1 MISCLIINVIS
12 FLFLLKLIFY
22 FLQKR
27 VDNILLWFCF
37 VSIYFVNLPLLVDSF
52 VSISPFTNTWS
63 VLLLLHN
70 KFWEYQFLEN
80 QLFNISLFV
89 LIFNIVFVGAYLLVS
104 PIKKCQNTLIIQHSI
119 SKNSFLPWSQYGI
132 MGGVG
137 LTFFMLYYGISS
149 FTNLGIEEWYS
160 NREFNSGFIVIA
172 FNFCIIATTS
182 VVLKALYLKRTIL
195 GIIFLSPVLAVC
207 YITGA
212 RAYMIT
218 IVFCLLYYLLSKNI
232 SRIYRLFFIIII
244 IGIMFSILFTLIRG
258 NAMLFYPISRDI
270 SYSDLFYSFSNQENI
285 TTNGTNTLR
294 LTLTGLPF
302 VDYNTKDISILLAD
316 YKFFPGWGSLHPTL
330 YGWAYIDLGFY
341 GFILAIYLGIFS
353 GILDQVRYKLPVKYN
368 ILFIPF
374 IMRFITVLIRG
385 SVQNAY
391 SNIVYIL
398 FIFIIIYVMLKY
410 VNQSLW
416 REKYNN

>member
-1 MISCLIINVIS
+1 MIVCLIINIIS
-12 FLFLLKLIFY
+12 FLFLLKLVFY
-22 FLQKR
+22 LLQRR

-52 VSISPFTNTWS
+52 VSISPFINTWNI
-63 VLLLLHN
+63 LLLLHN
-70 KFWEYQFLEN
+70 KFWEYQFLED
-80 QLFNISLFV
+80 QLFNVSLFV
-89 LIFNIVFVGAYLLVS
+89 LIFNLAFVVAYLLVS
-104 PIKKCQNTLIIQHSI
+104 PAKKCQNTLITKNSI
-119 SKNSFLPWSQYGI
+119 TKNSFLQWSQYGI

-137 LTFFMLYYGISS
+137 LILFMLYYGISS

-160 NREFNSGFIVIA
+160 NREFNSGFIVIV

-182 VVLKALYLKRTIL
+182 VVLKALYLKRAMQ
-195 GIIFLSPVLAVC
+195 GIIFLWPVLAIC

-232 SRIYRLFFIIII
+232 SHVYRLFFVIVI

-285 TTNGTNTLR
+285 TTSGTNTLR
-294 LTLTGLPF
+294 LILTGLPF
-302 VDYNTKDISILLAD
+302 VDYNVEDISILLAD

-341 GFILAIYLGIFS
+341 GFILAIYFCIS
-353 GILDQVRYKLPVKYN
+353 GRTL
-368 ILFIPF
+368 
-374 IMRFITVLIRG
+374 
-385 SVQNAY
+385 
-391 SNIVYIL
+391 
-398 FIFIIIYVMLKY
+398 
-410 VNQSLW
+410 
-416 REKYNN
+416 